1 MNTSRPFLPVI
12 LGTDINTYGMARS
25 FHEAYGLRSL
35 ALGRLRQ
42 YATSDS
48 AILDVNVHPNFDTDP
63 TFRKQMLQIG
73 QELSRRGLP
82 LLLVPCSD
90 TYVELVSRNR
100 KILEPYFLFNCVS
113 EELRQ
118 KLENKQD
125 FYRSCAE
132 HGLPYPATVVVN
144 KDSFRTVELPFDFPI
159 AVKADDSIAYFHLH
173 FADKKK
179 AYQAANR
186 TELMQILETIYE
198 AGYSGDMILQ
208 DFIPGGME
216 NMYVLNAYVDRT
228 GLVRMTCTARC
239 ALDECLPAD
248 IGNYNALISGDYP
261 AIDAQCKSY
270 LEQINYRGF
279 ANFDLKY
286 DHRDGR
292 YKVFE
297 LNLRQGRSSFY
308 TTAAGNNLATW
319 LVADLLGEGAVKYV
333 RCTEEHLWLNVAKRV
348 LLNYAPTELKP
359 DLKRLLQK
367 KKASYTLDYAQDR
380 SLRRR
385 LSLLRR
391 KLSTLRYYPHFCG
404 KKE

>member
-35 ALGRLRQ
+35 ALGRSRQ

-48 AILDVNVHPNFDTDP
+48 AILDVDVYPNFDTDP
-63 TFRKQMLQIG
+63 AFRDQIAG
-73 QELSRRGLP
+73 IGRELSRRGLP

-90 TYVELVSRNR
+90 TYVELVSKNR
-100 KILEPYFLFNCVS
+100 ELLEPYFLFNCVS
-113 EELRQ
+113 EDLRQ

-144 KDSFRTVELPFDFPI
+144 KESFRTVELPFDFPV

-179 AYQAANR
+179 AYQAADR
-186 TELMQILETIYE
+186 AELMLILETVYE
-198 AGYSGDMILQ
+198 AGYGGDMILQ

-216 NMYVLNAYVDRT
+216 TMYVLNAYVDQT
-228 GLVRMTCTARC
+228 GQVRMTCTARC

-248 IGNYNALISGDYP
+248 IGNYNALLTGDYP

-270 LEQINYRGF
+270 LEKINYRGF
-279 ANFDLKY
+279 ANFDLKF
-286 DHRDGR
+286 DHRDGQ

-308 TTAAGNNLATW
+308 ATAAGNNLAAW
-319 LVADLLGEGAVKYV
+319 LAADLLGEGAAKYV
-333 RCTEEHLWLNVAKRV
+333 RNTEEHLWLNVAKKV
-348 LLNYAPTELKP
+348 LLDYAPSELKP
-359 DLKRLLQK
+359 ELKRMLKAK
-367 KKASYTLDYAQDR
+367 KVSYTLDYARDQ
-380 SLRRR
+380 SVRRR

-391 KLSTLRYYPHFCG
+391 KLSTLRYYPRFCG
-404 KKE
+404 KGK